1 MFSMR
6 QVDEFFL
13 QGAAVAAGYAVSFVT
28 PIVPFMI
35 GLTLLVGGGM
45 LMERKALQ
53 RSGKRYNAERMK
65 RVIDNT
71 NDYFLLL
78 IMSRVMEMIFFNYL
92 PVTYIVA
99 SYIGLVEFK
108 RIHDNFQSLTD
119 VNVWERFKQFI
130 PNGIRIK
137 GFGAKTDRAG
147 EDRSG
152 GS

>member
-1 MFSMR
+1 
-6 QVDEFFL
+6 
-13 QGAAVAAGYAVSFVT
+13 
-28 PIVPFMI
+28 
-35 GLTLLVGGGM
+35 
-45 LMERKALQ
+45 
-53 RSGKRYNAERMK
+53 MK

-137 GFGAKTDRAG
+137 GFGTKVDRAG